1 MAQSLTREFIES
13 FYRARLSRD
22 PVRIDP
28 YIDDNVDW
36 LITGPIELL
45 QFCGQRRNKAEVID
59 TLTRVMP
66 AIMHV
71 AKVELES
78 MLIERDRA
86 ATFSRLTGVL
96 AGTGRVISY
105 QQAQFMKFRDSKIVE
120 YRAILDSFNAAEQ
133 MIGHPIEVAGTLHN
147 YVDGERIAI

>member
-1 MAQSLTREFIES
+1 MAHALTREFIES

-22 PVRIDP
+22 PARIEP

-45 QFCGQRRNKAEVID
+45 QFCGQRCNKAEVVD
-59 TLTRVMP
+59 TITRVMP

-78 MLIERDRA
+78 MLIDRDRA
-86 ATFSRLTGVL
+86 ATFNRLTGVL
-96 AGTGRVISY
+96 AGTGRTISY
-105 QQAQFMKFRDSKIVE
+105 QQAQFMQFRANKLVE

-147 YVDGERIAI
+147 FDGDRVAI